1 LSLFGDVVRPF
12 CCAPGGMFGGGGGS
26 FCRREVVLRGR
37 VEAMRAVRMKEV
49 RRDIMM
55 IVYVGCFGEWQWD
68 WVVIYIFEGDVELR
82 VDSINQ
88 NDCLMI
94 SS

>member
-1 LSLFGDVVRPF
+1 VEADDCLSLLGDEVRPF

-37 VEAMRAVRMKEV
+37 VEAMRVVRISEV

-55 IVYVGCFGEWQWD
+55 VVYVSCFGE
-68 WVVIYIFEGDVELR
+68 L
-82 VDSINQ
+82 
-88 NDCLMI
+88 
-94 SS
+94 